1 MTIKGVLS
9 MDVKNT
15 LSELISFE
23 NNSNLSL
30 REIRKFEKLILV
42 MLKDYVTKQ
51 GKTFKSEYRPPN
63 KKIRYDGY
71 APDGFDDFEGKTV
84 IEIKIFRFGGHSF
97 NIVYDMIGRIS
108 MLDDVDNV
116 ILILIG
122 AGKFELPKDVIN
134 RLNFKLSI
142 WDINK
147 ITEISNKNP
156 DLFNQTYAQLNTL
169 IIKDTITE
177 GIKDT
182 NSDEKRETLIELL
195 HNEYNNDNIV
205 LFLGAGVSMD
215 AGIASWDKLLSSL
228 FVELIKKELI
238 NNGIEISIS
247 EQTKIVE
254 EMLNQNGTSPLLQA
268 RFLRKGFE
276 DNFEKNI
283 SDTLYENVKGSSK
296 LLEEIGQMCIPN
308 RGKIGVQAIVN
319 YNFDDLIEKTLN
331 KLRIPFHSIY
341 GEGINANSNEIGI
354 YHVHGFLPQS
364 KDQYEDLGKSLLVF
378 SEEGYHKLMVE
389 PYHWANITQ
398 LNYMINN
405 TCVFIGLSM
414 TDPNMRRLLEIAA
427 RKRDDLNEECKH
439 YAIMKRFKITNTKL
453 SKAINKF
460 ESVNDL
466 LQEAFFKELGVNI
479 LWIDDYKEIP
489 NLLKKIKGQNF
500 A

>member
-1 MTIKGVLS
+1 

-15 LSELISFE
+15 LSELINFE
-23 NNSNLSL
+23 NKPNQSF
-30 REIRKFEKLILV
+30 REIREIEKLILV
-42 MLKDYVTKQ
+42 MLKDYIINQ
-51 GKTFKSEYRPPN
+51 GKEFTTEYRPPN

-71 APDGFDDFEGKTV
+71 APDGFDDYVGKTV

-195 HNEYNNDNIV
+195 HNEYDNDNIV

-215 AGIASWDKLLSSL
+215 AGIASWDKLISSL
-228 FVELIKKELI
+228 FVELIKKEL
-238 NNGIEISIS
+238 NGKGISIS
-247 EQTKIVE
+247 SSEQARIVD
-254 EMLNQNGTSPLLQA
+254 EMINQNGTSPLLQA
-268 RFLRKGFE
+268 RFLRRGFE
-276 DNFEKNI
+276 KEFEENI
-283 SDTLYENVKGSSK
+283 SNILYENVKGTSK
-296 LLEEIGQMCIPN
+296 LLDEIGQLCVPN
-308 RGKIGVQAIVN
+308 RGKIGIQAIVN

-331 KLRIPFHSIY
+331 KLRVPFHSIY
-341 GEGINANSNEIGI
+341 SEGINASNSEVGI
-354 YHVHGFLPQS
+354 HHVHGFLPQS
-364 KDQYEDLGKSLLVF
+364 KEQYKDLGKSLLVF
-378 SEEGYHKLMVE
+378 SEEGYHKLMLE
-389 PYHWANITQ
+389 PYNWANITQ

-405 TCVFIGLSM
+405 TCLFIGLSM

-427 RKRDDLNEECKH
+427 QKRDDINEECKH
-439 YAIMKRFKITNTKL
+439 YAIMKRFKIASNKSSETL
-453 SKAINKF
+453 SKF

-466 LQEAFFKELGVNI
+466 LQESFFKELGVNI
-479 LWIDDYKEIP
+479 LWVDDYKEIP
-489 NLLKKIKGQNF
+489 DILKKIKGLNF

>member
-1 MTIKGVLS
+1 
-9 MDVKNT
+9 
-15 LSELISFE
+15 
-23 NNSNLSL
+23 
-30 REIRKFEKLILV
+30 
-42 MLKDYVTKQ
+42 
-51 GKTFKSEYRPPN
+51 
-63 KKIRYDGY
+63 
-71 APDGFDDFEGKTV
+71 
-84 IEIKIFRFGGHSF
+84 
-97 NIVYDMIGRIS
+97 
-108 MLDDVDNV
+108 
-116 ILILIG
+116 
-122 AGKFELPKDVIN
+122 
-134 RLNFKLSI
+134 
-142 WDINK
+142 
-147 ITEISNKNP
+147 
-156 DLFNQTYAQLNTL
+156 
-169 IIKDTITE
+169 
-177 GIKDT
+177 
-182 NSDEKRETLIELL
+182 
-195 HNEYNNDNIV
+195 
-205 LFLGAGVSMD
+205 MD

-228 FVELIKKELI
+228 FVELIKKELV
-238 NNGIEISIS
+238 NNGIKISIS

-283 SDTLYENVKGSSK
+283 SDILYENVKGSSK

-308 RGKIGVQAIVN
+308 RGKIGIQAIVN

-341 GEGINANSNEIGI
+341 GEGINASSTEIGI

-427 RKRDDLNEECKH
+427 QKRDDINEECKH
-439 YAIMKRFKITNTKL
+439 YAIMKRFKITNTKS

-489 NLLKKIKGQNF
+489 NILKKIKGQNF

>member
-1 MTIKGVLS
+1 

-15 LSELISFE
+15 LSELINFE
-23 NNSNLSL
+23 NKPNQSF
-30 REIRKFEKLILV
+30 REIREIEKLILV
-42 MLKDYVTKQ
+42 MLKDYIINQ
-51 GKTFKSEYRPPN
+51 GKEFTTEYRPPN

-71 APDGFDDFEGKTV
+71 APDGFDDYVGKTV
-84 IEIKIFRFGGHSF
+84 IEIKFFRFGGRSPY
-97 NIVYDMIGRIS
+97 IAYDMIGRIS
-108 MLDDVDNV
+108 MFDDVDNV
-116 ILILIG
+116 ILIPIG
-122 AGKFELPKDVIN
+122 EGKLDFPQDMIN

-147 ITEISNKNP
+147 ISEIINKNP
-156 DLFNQTYAQLNTL
+156 DLFNQTYSQLNTL

-182 NSDEKRETLIELL
+182 NFDEKRETLIELL

-228 FVELIKKELI
+228 FVELIKKELV
-238 NNGIEISIS
+238 NNGIKISIS

-283 SDTLYENVKGSSK
+283 SDILYENVKGSSK

-308 RGKIGVQAIVN
+308 RGKIGIQAIVN

-341 GEGINANSNEIGI
+341 GEGINASSTEIGI

-427 RKRDDLNEECKH
+427 QKRDDINEDCKH
-439 YAIMKRFKITNTKL
+439 YAIMKRFKITNTKS

-466 LQEAFFKELGVNI
+466 LQEAFFKEIGVNI

-489 NLLKKIKGQNF
+489 NILKKIKGQNF